1 MSNNSNRI
9 SSKEYEYVKQVLD
22 GNFRSSRGG
31 QMTKRLEA
39 LFREK
44 FAVKHAIAHSNG
56 TVTMHCGLL
65 AAGIKP
71 GDEVIVPP
79 LTMSSTSFAVLNAY
93 AVPVFADVDLRTF
106 VIDAEEIRKKIT
118 PRTKAII
125 TVSLYGLSPDMD
137 KIMEIARKHKL
148 VVIEDNAQCFLG
160 KDKGRVV
167 GWVGDMASYSF
178 QSSKHITCGEG
189 GMLTTNDDALADRIR
204 KYNSLGY
211 AGVSA
216 KEVKINRE
224 EIQSPD
230 YIRHVQHG
238 FNFRISE
245 LCAAVA
251 LGQMER
257 LEELVGQRV
266 EVAKGYEAVL
276 AKYPFVKAQYVP
288 EGFESSYWTFAFK
301 LDDPKIDWHEF
312 KKIYKNFGGDNLY
325 AAWKLTY
332 NEPVFQNRT
341 FMSLDNGFETAIYK
355 NYEYKMGLCPN
366 AEKLQPRLVQL
377 KTNYY
382 GDQQRMERQFQA
394 LDKTLQHFA
403 NSFSLSPLEKGRG
416 KGGKQEQ

>member
-1 MSNNSNRI
+1 MNSNRI
-9 SSKEYEYVKQVLD
+9 SPKEYEYVKQVLD
-22 GNFRSSRGG
+22 TNFSLSQGG

-44 FAVKHAIAHSNG
+44 FKVKHAIAHSNG

-71 GDEVIVPP
+71 ADEVIVPP

-93 AVPVFADVDLRTF
+93 AVPVFADVDPKTF

-118 PRTKAII
+118 PKTKAII

-137 KIMEIARKHKL
+137 KIMAVAKEHKL

-160 KDKGRVV
+160 YDKGRVV
-167 GWVGDMASYSF
+167 GGVGDMASYSF
-178 QSSKHITCGEG
+178 QSSKHLACGEG
-189 GMLTTNDDALADRIR
+189 GMLTTNDDALAEKIR

-216 KEVKINRE
+216 TQAKISRE
-224 EIQSPD
+224 EMQSPS
-230 YIRHVQHG
+230 YTRHVQHG

-251 LGQMER
+251 LGQLER
-257 LEELVGQRV
+257 LEELVEQRI
-266 EVAKGYEAVL
+266 EAAKGFDSVV
-276 AKYPFVKAQYVP
+276 KNYPFVKAQHVP
-288 EGFESSYWTFAFK
+288 EGFVNSYWSYAFK
-301 LDDPKIDWHEF
+301 LEDPKIDWHEF
-312 KKIYKNFGGDNLY
+312 KKMFKSFGGDNFY

-332 NEPVFQNRT
+332 AEPAFQNRT
-341 FMSLDNGFETAIYK
+341 FLSLDNAFESSIYK
-355 NYEYKMGLCPN
+355 NYTYPLGLCPN

-382 GDQQRMERQFQA
+382 GDKQRMAAQCQA
-394 LDKTLQHFA
+394 LDKTLQYFA
-403 NSFSLSPLEKGRG
+403 R
-416 KGGKQEQ
+416 